1 MKLKRALKRGVA
13 FSLAAM
19 MVLSTA
25 GCGKSDKTKENPDS
39 KTTGTEGTESTQK
52 QDSDKPFDGV
62 TVKWALTDNAATGT
76 ETKEM
81 VELIK
86 EKTGINVEFF
96 ITPTAKA
103 GEMDKV
109 LVSLMAGEEIDI
121 IGRTPLQL
129 EEFYK
134 AAVLEPIDE
143 LAKADNYDMSTLYG
157 DQTVKFEDQTYA
169 IPAEKDIWLT
179 YYNKKIFDDANVPYP
194 TVEGWTWEK
203 YVETAKK
210 LNNPEKDIWGSFM
223 SDDVAC
229 N

>member
-1 MKLKRALKRGVA
+1 MKLKSALKRSVA
-13 FSLAAM
+13 LSLAAM

-25 GCGKSDKTKENPDS
+25 GCGKSDKTKENPDN
-39 KTTGTEGTESTQK
+39 KTTEGTESTQK
-52 QDSDKPFDGV
+52 PNSDKPFDGV
-62 TVKWALTDNAATGT
+62 TVKWALTDNAATGS

-86 EKTGINVEFF
+86 EKTGINVDFF
-96 ITPTAKA
+96 ITPTSKA

-121 IGRTPLQL
+121 VNRTPLQL

-143 LAKADNYDMSTLYG
+143 FAKADNYDMDTIYG
-157 DQTVKFEDQTYA
+157 GQTVKFEDQTYA

-179 YYNKKIFDDANVPYP
+179 YYNKKIFDDANVP
-194 TVEGWTWEK
+194 
-203 YVETAKK
+203 
-210 LNNPEKDIWGSFM
+210 
-223 SDDVAC
+223 
-229 N
+229 